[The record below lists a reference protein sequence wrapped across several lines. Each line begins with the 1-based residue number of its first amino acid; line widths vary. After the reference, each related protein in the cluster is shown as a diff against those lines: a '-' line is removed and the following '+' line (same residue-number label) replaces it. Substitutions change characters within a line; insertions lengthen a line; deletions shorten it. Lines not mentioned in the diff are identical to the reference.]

1 MSGVAP
7 NTFTGAIALME
18 RLGARF
24 ATVIDVGSAD
34 GHFVVSHKALGLLK
48 GAVPLNVDPLAIY
61 EPSLQ
66 RVQADLGGAHRI
78 CALVDGEVEIATG
91 AHPYW
96 ASTRPAGDAYGDRL
110 SGTPE
115 GTVRVRRRR
124 LDDLVAEIGLN
135 PPFLL

>member
-78 CALVDGEVEIATG
+78 CARGDGDGEVESRPVPIRTG
-91 AHPYW
+91 HRRGRRAMRTGIVCRARRKARCVSGGA
-96 ASTRPAGDAYGDRL
+96 ASTTWSPRSA
-110 SGTPE
+110 
-115 GTVRVRRRR
+115 
-124 LDDLVAEIGLN
+124 
-135 PPFLL
+135 